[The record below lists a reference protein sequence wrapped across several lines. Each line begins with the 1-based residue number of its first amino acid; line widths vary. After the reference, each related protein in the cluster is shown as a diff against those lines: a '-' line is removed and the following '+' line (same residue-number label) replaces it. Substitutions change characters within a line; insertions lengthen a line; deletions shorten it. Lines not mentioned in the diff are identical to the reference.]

1 MLQPEKVSER
11 GQADG
16 REPKTLAGD
25 ADRSLPIWNMVSGL
39 VESIHQGL
47 TRTGIHVRIG
57 QHVTIRLRL
66 PSDIG
71 SLHDVRIGQR
81 VTAKIA
87 ADAVLLRVPGTWPG
101 KERWNRWT
109 GRIVLVESGLSA
121 DVITTK
127 VHGESWTL
135 KSLGPVLG
143 LERRPSAWDTVT
155 ITADP
160 ARVRLVRQASDDGVG
175 RFPGMIFSTQALT
188 GGRVWLKGRVQAIR
202 QVPTGWLLLFEIGGA
217 HVSALVSTE
226 AGIPWNWKPGVD
238 VDVHVGQWEAWV
250 KPHGRDM
257 DPIQCRLLY
266 G

>member
-1 MLQPEKVSER
+1 MRKPGNVGER
-11 GQADG
+11 GQDDSKESKIQSADG
-16 REPKTLAGD
+16 GPSIPT
-25 ADRSLPIWNMVSGL
+25 WNIVSGK

-57 QHVTIRLRL
+57 QHVIIRLRL

-87 ADAVLLRVPGTWPG
+87 ADAVLLGVPGTWPG

-109 GRIVLVESGLSA
+109 GRIVLVEPGPSV
-121 DVITTK
+121 DVVTTK

-155 ITADP
+155 ITVDP
-160 ARVRLVRQASDDGVG
+160 ARVRLVRQTSDDGVEQFH
-175 RFPGMIFSTQALT
+175 RETFSTQALT
-188 GGRVWLKGRVQAIR
+188 GGRVWLKGCVQAIR
-202 QVPTGWLLLFEIGGA
+202 QVPTGWLLLFEIGSA

-226 AGIPWNWKPGVD
+226 AWIPWNWKPGVD

-250 KPHGRDM
+250 KPHGRDT
-257 DPIQCRLLY
+257 DPIQCRLFY